1 MPAYVLDASALTAL
15 FQNEPGGPRVRE
27 LIDSAIAGEDS
38 IAMAVVNLGEVLFT
52 LTRRRGASARREAL
66 RLVSQWPLQLV
77 DATLELT
84 IQAAILRAGQGMGYM
99 DAFAAIVAR
108 NLRATLMTT
117 DIAFERVMQLVNVE
131 FLSRANR

>member
-1 MPAYVLDASALTAL
+1 VLDASALTAL

-99 DAFAAIVAR
+99 DAFAAIIAHD
-108 NLRATLMTT
+108 LRATLMTT
-117 DIAFERVMQLVNVE
+117 DIDFERVMQLVNVE
-131 FLSRANR
+131 FLPRANR